1 MVLAT
6 RDGGERQPCFI
17 TIFLKFY
24 ATISS
29 TDNLRKSKH
38 VEVIIAEVLWLE
50 DHQSKGFFGS
60 DTHVWRKTTEPSS
73 PRSYI
78 LLEDVLCEAAYDI
91 KTLKL
96 GIALKKQVFIVFY

>member
-6 RDGGERQPCFI
+6 RDGGERRPCFI
-17 TIFLKFY
+17 TRFLKLY

-29 TDNLRKSKH
+29 TANLQKSKH

-50 DHQSKGFFGS
+50 DHPSKGFFGS

-91 KTLKL
+91 KTLTL
-96 GIALKKQVFIVFY
+96 GTALKEQVFIVSY